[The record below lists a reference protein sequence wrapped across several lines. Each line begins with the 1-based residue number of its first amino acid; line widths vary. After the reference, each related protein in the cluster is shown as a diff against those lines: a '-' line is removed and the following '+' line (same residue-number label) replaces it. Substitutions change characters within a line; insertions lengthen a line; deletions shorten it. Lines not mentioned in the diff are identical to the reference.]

1 MRLRPLRRQRKDHRR
16 HGSDTGVR
24 LVANQG
30 VPPLPELHQVR
41 QDVPKVNVLREL
53 SHPSSTPALPSAR
66 ARDLKLTERFA
77 PVLLS
82 PLERPQEGADSRQD
96 PLWPRRQQRGGH
108 LLSQRA
114 LSESFKDQND
124 RNNPHKLFYTRYTTI
139 QYTTSI
145 GSPAVVLFSPNRQPG
160 RVFSWGR

>member
-53 SHPSSTPALPSAR
+53 SHPSSTPALRSAR
-66 ARDLKLTERFA
+66 ARDLKLTDRFA
-77 PVLLS
+77 PILLCLS
-82 PLERPQEGADSRQD
+82 VSLPSND
-96 PLWPRRQQRGGH
+96 PRKGQILD
-108 LLSQRA
+108 
-114 LSESFKDQND
+114 KI
-124 RNNPHKLFYTRYTTI
+124 LFGRD
-139 QYTTSI
+139 
-145 GSPAVVLFSPNRQPG
+145 GSDEEVTF
-160 RVFSWGR
+160 